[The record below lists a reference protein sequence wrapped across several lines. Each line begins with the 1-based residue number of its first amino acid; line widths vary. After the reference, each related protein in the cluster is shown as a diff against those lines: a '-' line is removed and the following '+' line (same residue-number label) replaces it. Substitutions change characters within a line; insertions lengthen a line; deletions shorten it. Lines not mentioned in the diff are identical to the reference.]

1 LQLKQLE
8 YVIALAE
15 TSSFTSA
22 ARRCD
27 VTQSVLSYQIAR
39 LEEEL
44 GTRLFER
51 TTRSV
56 RITERGLI
64 LLARARMIIDQVT
77 AIKYDVESLARLHRG
92 RLRIGTSPAATRMLD
107 CVRSIGMFHNSH
119 PGIRISVRC
128 ATASESIR
136 AVAGD
141 CLDVGICEHL
151 PQYPEGITFHELA
164 PRERLVAV
172 VSTSHPL
179 AGHRHASLAELAESG
194 PFIES
199 RAGSVLRRRVDDA
212 FHKSKVDR
220 TIELELGL
228 EGEIVQYVAEN
239 GGAAIVPHA
248 FIRTQPG
255 SGRPNIDVLHLDG
268 AELTVTLGAYT
279 RKDGRSAAAD
289 AFVRLL
295 IEESSDRPRMP
306 RGAGVP
312 SGQ

>member
-64 LLARARMIIDQVT
+64 LLARARMIINQVT
-77 AIKYDVESLARLHRG
+77 AIKYDVESLTGLRRG

-107 CVRSIGMFHNSH
+107 CVRFIGQFHNSH
-119 PGIRISVRC
+119 PGIHISVRC
-128 ATASESIR
+128 ATAFESIR

-141 CLDVGICEHL
+141 CLDVGICEQL
-151 PQYPEGITFHELA
+151 PQYPKGITFHELA
-164 PRERLVAV
+164 PKERLVAV
-172 VSTSHPL
+172 VSTTHPL
-179 AGHRHASLAELAESG
+179 SERSHASLAELAESG
-194 PFIES
+194 SFIEP

-212 FHKSKVDR
+212 FQKAKVDR

-228 EGEIVQYVAEN
+228 EGEIVQYIAEH
-239 GGAAIVPHA
+239 GGVAIVPPA
-248 FIRTQPG
+248 FIRTQVG
-255 SGRPNIDVLHLDG
+255 SDRPDISVLHLDG
-268 AELTVTLGAYT
+268 AELSVTLGAYT
-279 RKDGRSAAAD
+279 KKDGRSAAVD
-289 AFVRLL
+289 AFIRLL
-295 IEESSDRPRMP
+295 TDDSSDRPP
-306 RGAGVP
+306 
-312 SGQ
+312 Q